1 MLDSAASLPPSAAR
15 VFAVDAV
22 AFDLDGTLLDTIHDL
37 AAAVN
42 AWLAEQALPPLPKA
56 TIRDLV
62 GKGIEHLLGA
72 ALALVGTPARDADTF
87 KRQVARYQAIY
98 GELLGRESVLFPG
111 VREGLAT
118 LRAEG
123 FRLAVVTNKATRFVA
138 PHLELAGIADDF
150 DVIVGGDDAVRKK
163 PDAAPLELCAARLG
177 IAAQALLMV
186 GDSGND
192 VAAARAAGCPVLVVP
207 YGYREGLPV
216 QKLGADGI
224 VDSFVALAQCVRRA
238 GNTSPPP

>member
-1 MLDSAASLPPSAAR
+1 MPDSAAQVPAR
-15 VFAVDAV
+15 VFAVEAV

-42 AWLAEQALPPLPKA
+42 AWLAEQALPTLPKA

-72 ALALVGTPARDADTF
+72 ALALVGAPPRDADTF
-87 KRQVARYQAIY
+87 RAQVERYQLIY

-111 VREGLAT
+111 VREGLAQ
-118 LRAEG
+118 LRAAG
-123 FRLAVVTNKATRFVA
+123 FRLAVVTNKVTRFVA
-138 PHLELAGIADDF
+138 PHLERAGIAADF
-150 DVIVGGDDAVRKK
+150 EVIVGGNDAVRKK

-177 IAAQALLMV
+177 IVPARLLMV

-192 VAAARAAGCPVLVVP
+192 VASARAAGCPVLVVP

-224 VDSFVALAQCVRRA
+224 VDSFVALAQRVRRA
-238 GNTSPPP
+238 GNNSPLP

>member
-1 MLDSAASLPPSAAR
+1 LPDSAAALPSG

-22 AFDLDGTLLDTIHDL
+22 AFDLDGTLLDTVHDL

-42 AWLAEQALPPLPKA
+42 AWLAEQALPTLP
-56 TIRDLV
+56 TVTVRDLV

-72 ALALVGTPARDADTF
+72 ALTLVGAPAQDAAKF
-87 KRQVARYQAIY
+87 KAQVARYHAIY

-111 VREGLAT
+111 VTEGLAR
-118 LRAEG
+118 LQADG

-138 PHLELAGIADDF
+138 PHLELAGIAGYF
-150 DVIVGGDDAVRKK
+150 DAIVGGDDAVRKK
-163 PDAAPLELCAARLG
+163 PDAAPMHLCAARLG
-177 IAAQALLMV
+177 VATQRLLMV

-216 QKLGADGI
+216 QNLSADGI
-224 VDSFVALAQCVRRA
+224 VDSCVELALRVRRA
-238 GNTSPPP
+238 PNASVPT

>member
-1 MLDSAASLPPSAAR
+1 LPDSAASLSSSAVR

-72 ALALVGTPARDADTF
+72 ALALVGTPVRDADTF

-98 GELLGRESVLFPG
+98 GDLLGRESVLFPG

-118 LRAEG
+118 LRAQG
-123 FRLAVVTNKATRFVA
+123 FRLAVVTNKVTRFVA
-138 PHLELAGIADDF
+138 PHLEMAGIAADF

-177 IAAQALLMV
+177 IATQRLLMV

-192 VAAARAAGCPVLVVP
+192 VASARAAGCPVLVVP

-224 VDSFVALAQCVRRA
+224 VDSFVALAQRVRRS

>member
-1 MLDSAASLPPSAAR
+1 

-42 AWLAEQALPPLPKA
+42 EWLAEQSLPALPLA
-56 TIRDLV
+56 TVRDLV

-72 ALALVGTPARDADTF
+72 ALTLVGAPARDALAF
-87 KRQVARYQAIY
+87 KAQVARYEAIY
-98 GELLGRESVLFPG
+98 GGLLGRESVLFPG
-111 VREGLAT
+111 VREGLAR
-118 LRAEG
+118 LRSEG

-138 PHLELAGIADDF
+138 PHLERAGIADAF
-150 DVIVGGDDAVRKK
+150 EVLVGGDDAVRKK
-163 PDAAPLELCAARLG
+163 PDAAPLELCADRLR
-177 IAAQALLMV
+177 IPTERLLMV

-192 VAAARAAGCPVLVVP
+192 VAAARAAGCPVVVVP

-224 VDSFVALAQCVRRA
+224 VDSFVALAQCVQRPRC
-238 GNTSPPP
+238 GPEPS

>member
-1 MLDSAASLPPSAAR
+1 
-15 VFAVDAV
+15 VFAVEAV
-22 AFDLDGTLLDTIHDL
+22 AFDLDGTLLDTVHDL

-42 AWLAEQALPPLPKA
+42 VWLTEQALPALPLA
-56 TIRDLV
+56 TVRDLV

-72 ALALVGTPARDADTF
+72 ALSLVGAPVRDADAFRTE
-87 KRQVARYQAIY
+87 VARYEAIY
-98 GELLGRESVLFPG
+98 GELLGRETVLFPG
-111 VREGLAT
+111 VREGLAL

-138 PHLELAGIADDF
+138 PHLERAGIADAF
-150 DVIVGGDDAVRKK
+150 AVLVGGSDAVRKK
-163 PDAAPLELCAARLG
+163 PDAAPLELCAARLDL
-177 IAAQALLMV
+177 ATECLLMV

-192 VAAARAAGCPVLVVP
+192 VAAARAAGCPVVVVP

-224 VDSFVALAQCVRRA
+224 VDSLVALAQCVRRPRR
-238 GNTSPPP
+238 GSESS

>member
-1 MLDSAASLPPSAAR
+1 MPDSVARFPPATPR

-42 AWLAEQALPPLPKA
+42 AWLAEQALPVLPLA

-72 ALALVGTPARDADTF
+72 ALTLVGAPAPDAATF
-87 KRQVARYQAIY
+87 RAQVTRYQAIY
-98 GELLGRESVLFPG
+98 GDLLGRETVLFPG
-111 VREGLAT
+111 VTEGLAR
-118 LRAEG
+118 LRADG
-123 FRLAVVTNKATRFVA
+123 FLLAVITNKATRFVA
-138 PHLELAGIADDF
+138 PHLELAGIAGYF
-150 DVIVGGDDAVRKK
+150 DTIVGGDDAVRKK
-163 PDAAPLELCAARLG
+163 PDAAPMRLCAARLG
-177 IAAQALLMV
+177 TATERLLMV
-186 GDSGND
+186 GDSRND

-216 QKLGADGI
+216 QNLGADGI
-224 VDSFVALAQCVRRA
+224 VDSFVELALKVRR
-238 GNTSPPP
+238 SPTPSDPT